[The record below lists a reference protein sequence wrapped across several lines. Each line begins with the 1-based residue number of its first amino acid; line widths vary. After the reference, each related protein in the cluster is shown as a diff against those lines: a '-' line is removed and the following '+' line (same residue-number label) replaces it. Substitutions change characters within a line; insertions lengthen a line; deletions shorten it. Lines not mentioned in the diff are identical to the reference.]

1 MSSQFGDDY
10 DEEMADEHV
19 FGDDDDE
26 GIDYEDDPEIN
37 EIVAQ
42 YIDTQRNNTYCK
54 LQINN
59 IIEVLNDIENVD
71 WDAHPSPIVDWNEL
85 VKEML
90 TCNTAWEV
98 KLTDMYV
105 RVMRQRFVQHPQGDD
120 AFAVLLQGEDDVLT
134 AYEQEALAMFD
145 AQPWTAQFNIYK
157 QNFFESVRDSNTE
170 VQDKILKGSAN
181 IRLPFTTMRFAY
193 IQLMQHVFD
202 VPTIDDFGN
211 MQYQKF
217 QDPSGVQI
225 LLQQDLDWIDLLN
238 HAGECVLYEVDD
250 VLHPEHHELPHL
262 FHDMTRFYGYIH
274 NKLQAGDRAVTPETQ
289 PMVVETDEPFQS
301 QHLRINYLLRQLKQ
315 MCHLE

>member
-10 DEEMADEHV
+10 DEEIE
-19 FGDDDDE
+19 
-26 GIDYEDDPEIN
+26 

-42 YIDTQRNNTYCK
+42 YIVAQRNNIYCEH
-54 LQINN
+54 QIKN

-71 WDAHPSPIVDWNEL
+71 WDDHPSTIVDWNFLEQ
-85 VKEML
+85 KML
-90 TCNTAWEV
+90 TCNAKWEA

-105 RVMRQRFVQHPQGDD
+105 RVMRQRLVQFPHQDY
-120 AFAVLLQGEDDVLT
+120 AVAVLLQGEDDVLM

-145 AQPWTAQFNIYK
+145 TEPWTAQFNTYK
-157 QNFFESVRDSNTE
+157 LEFFESVRDSNAQ
-170 VQDKILKGSAN
+170 VQDKILKGRAH
-181 IRLPFTTMRFAY
+181 IRISFTTMRFAY
-193 IQLMQHVFD
+193 IKLMQHVFD
-202 VPTIDDFGN
+202 VPTIDNFGN

-217 QDPSGVQI
+217 EDPSGVQL
-225 LLQQDLDWIDLLN
+225 LLQQDLDWIELLK

-274 NKLQAGDRAVTPETQ
+274 NKLQAGDRSVTPETQ